1 MPNSLFLNINSLPP
15 QEKSLTLYRYR
26 KNIPI
31 REVILP
37 LVR

>member
-26 KNIPI
+26 KKHSNP
-31 REVILP
+31 
-37 LVR
+37 